1 MWRRTLPADGETRG
15 VRGRMTLNVLNMA
28 SALKRKSTASKM
40 KASSE
45 KLEPA
50 PEDPESAPGEDA
62 PARDASKH
70 PFVRLGK
77 SVFQAVKSRVR
88 GSRGSKETQRR
99 GSYDSAE
106 AEDHGAGG
114 ELESVRSSLKMSE
127 GEGELWNSLDV
138 TDVPKHNPHALDD
151 KSDEWE
157 YENPLIPRFEPEPAV
172 EKIDKEYARMELE
185 KLDQTLKR
193 VYPKLQ
199 FAQEK
204 TPELELKETIQSM
217 MPKTLRLNGQLS
229 SMRPMPV
236 HPGDGVRAVV
246 PRLVVVT
253 GHKGVG
259 GNVGLN
265 GVYERHTDNFCSR
278 PVYQKFLEKHRDNS
292 LAEPPGSPKSQ
303 ASSPKGN
310 GQQRLDL
317 RDLPPLTIGR
327 AGGIVYNQT
336 AAYMKA
342 PKAKAN
348 SSSAIGTAQEVWFL
362 YFMDAQG
369 RWCIG
374 PFVGSPEAYARC
386 PGSGET
392 VPDGLVGWE
401 VWDMGL
407 KYWRRQNRMQAV
419 KGGY

>member
-1 MWRRTLPADGETRG
+1 MPLG
-15 VRGRMTLNVLNMA
+15 VRGRMTLNVLNVA
-28 SALKRKSTASKM
+28 STLKRKSTLRK
-40 KASSE
+40 KV
-45 KLEPA
+45 EPTL
-50 PEDPESAPGEDA
+50 EDPESAPGEG
-62 PARDASKH
+62 PARDATKH

-77 SVFQAVKSRVR
+77 SVFQAVKSRVTVVNR
-88 GSRGSKETQRR
+88 TSRGSKEMQRR
-99 GSYDSAE
+99 DSQDSAE
-106 AEDHGAGG
+106 EDVGG
-114 ELESVRSSLKMSE
+114 SALESMRSSLKMSE
-127 GEGELWNSLDV
+127 GSGEMWNSWNVDPVKRDPQVLHV
-138 TDVPKHNPHALDD
+138 GNA
-151 KSDEWE
+151 DEWD

-172 EKIDKEYARMELE
+172 EKMDKEYALMELE

-193 VYPKLQ
+193 VHPKLQ
-199 FAQEK
+199 LVQEQS
-204 TPELELKETIQSM
+204 PETDFMATVQSM
-217 MPKTLRLNGQLS
+217 LPKTLRLNGQLS
-229 SMRPMPV
+229 SVRPMPV
-236 HPGDGVRAVV
+236 YPGDGVSADV

-265 GVYERHTDNFCSR
+265 GVYERHPDNFCSR
-278 PVYQKFLEKHRDNS
+278 PVYQKFLEKRREKPAS
-292 LAEPPGSPKSQ
+292 PESPGSPTSQ
-303 ASSPKGN
+303 ASFSKGN
-310 GQQRLDL
+310 GHQRLEL

-327 AGGIVYNQT
+327 AGGISYNQT

-342 PKAKAN
+342 PKVK
-348 SSSAIGTAQEVWFL
+348 SKSASVERVGAAQEVWFL
-362 YFMDAQG
+362 YFMDTQG

-374 PFVGSPEAYARC
+374 PYVGSQEAYARC

>member
-1 MWRRTLPADGETRG
+1 
-15 VRGRMTLNVLNMA
+15 MTLNVLNVA
-28 SALKRKSTASKM
+28 SALKRKSTATK
-40 KASSE
+40 KTSSG
-45 KLEPA
+45 KIEPTL
-50 PEDPESAPGEDA
+50 EDPGVDG
-62 PARDASKH
+62 PARDATKH
-70 PFVRLGK
+70 PFVRFGK
-77 SVFQAVKSRVR
+77 SVFQAVKSRVTNR
-88 GSRGSKETQRR
+88 GSTEIHRR

-106 AEDHGAGG
+106 DAEGAGAP
-114 ELESVRSSLKMSE
+114 ESARSSLKMSE
-127 GEGELWNSLDV
+127 GEGELWNSWGV
-138 TDVPKHNPHALDD
+138 TDAVKHDPHVLVD
-151 KSDEWE
+151 SSEEWD

-172 EKIDKEYARMELE
+172 EKIDKEHARLELE
-185 KLDQTLKR
+185 KLDETLRR
-193 VYPKLQ
+193 VHPKLQ

-229 SMRPMPV
+229 SMRPVPPV
-236 HPGDGVRAVV
+236 HPGDGTRAAV

-265 GVYERHTDNFCSR
+265 GVYERHPDNFCSR
-278 PVYQKFLEKHRDNS
+278 PVYQKFLEKQRDDS
-292 LAEPPGSPKSQ
+292 PAETQGS
-303 ASSPKGN
+303 GH
-310 GQQRLDL
+310 QRPEL
-317 RDLPPLTIGR
+317 RDLAPLTVGR
-327 AGGIVYNQT
+327 AGGITYNQT

-342 PKAKAN
+342 PKAKPAK
-348 SSSAIGTAQEVWFL
+348 SSSASLERVGTAQEVWFL